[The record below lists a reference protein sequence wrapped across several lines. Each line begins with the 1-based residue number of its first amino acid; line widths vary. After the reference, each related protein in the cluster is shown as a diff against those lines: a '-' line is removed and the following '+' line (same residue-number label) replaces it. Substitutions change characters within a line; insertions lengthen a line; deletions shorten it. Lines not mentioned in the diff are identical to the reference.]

1 MNNQEFVHWLDT
13 NFENGT
19 AEFIKNGL
27 IDNLLMDEIDRQN
40 TEIIINRGYSGQPG
54 FLNKKKITEN
64 KVIKE
69 ILRFYNKFDRK
80 LGKDIK
86 KLYNK
91 NKNKIHLNRY
101 NIHSKSD
108 FRYDDPSGGY
118 TSENFLDVE
127 GHMEI
132 DFTENYTTY
141 YTLAHEFMHMLEMSR
156 GFRDEKLSEVNSRFV
171 ELALGDYLEGRGI
184 ISSDERKSHVKA
196 NNNFGYDCAIDIKNA
211 SDLLKLMREKASVVQ
226 ENEHDR
232 VTDNYI
238 MDKDVI
244 NAFIE
249 RNCSG
254 NVEQFISV
262 ISKIYE
268 DIKKGESRSLQNKIR
283 FINGTVGANLLYE
296 MYSNNPKKF
305 PQIYNK
311 TLKPENANYEYFIG
325 IIQMNVPNRVDIL
338 PHGNKF
344 AESIYVS
351 PFKIQGNNTK
361 NQEQDLEKEE
371 GHIEYSDD
379 ERGVE

>member
-54 FLNKKKITEN
+54 FLNKKKITEK

-108 FRYDDPSGGY
+108 FRYDDPRGGY

-361 NQEQDLEKEE
+361 NQEQD
-371 GHIEYSDD
+371 
-379 ERGVE
+379 